1 MMYQLM
7 VAGQSGL
14 TGKSVFARRKFRVV
28 DDPAT
33 IRRLSTGEQFVREKC
48 SNQENA
54 NIFLV
59 SKTPEN
65 V

>member
-1 MMYQLM
+1 M

-28 DDPAT
+28 VGLAT
-33 IRRLSTGEQFVREKC
+33 IRNLSTGEQIVRGKIF
-48 SNQENA
+48 NQENA